1 MRVSIVLACRDNR
14 GSLKMTVK
22 SILRQSYKEFE
33 LIIVDDGSKIP
44 IHISLSDISDPRI
57 RIYRIDGQGL
67 GAALNYGISKS
78 TGDYIAR
85 IDDDDLMD
93 PQRIQKQVSFLD
105 NNRRTVCVGTQLW
118 FKSGGRYKAVRR
130 FPVKNDAILDDLL
143 RLKFSIAHCA
153 VMYRR
158 SAFEAVGGY
167 RILGGGQD
175 LDLFLQFSKVG
186 ELANLD
192 EFLTYYNL
200 SLSGLSVRAPKNKYK
215 AYLFAL
221 NSIAND
227 SRFVTHRSEIS
238 GTINVV
244 LTKLSSRSNYL
255 FATKRFFLIWG
266 VWLFGK
272 NIASNLKVN

>member
-14 GSLKMTVK
+14 GSLKATVA
-22 SILRQSYKEFE
+22 SVLRQSYADFE

-44 IHISLSDISDPRI
+44 ISGSFSGISDQRI
-57 RIYRIDGQGL
+57 KVFRIEGQGL

-78 TGDYIAR
+78 TGEYIAR

-93 PQRIQKQVSFLD
+93 PYRIQKQLNFLD
-105 NNRRTVCVGTQLW
+105 NNKRTVCVGTQLW
-118 FKSGGRYKAVRR
+118 FKSCNRYKALRK

-143 RLKFSIAHCA
+143 QLKFSIAHCA

-158 SAFEAVGGY
+158 SAFDAAGGY
-167 RILGGGQD
+167 RVKGGGQD
-175 LDLFLQFSKVG
+175 LDLFLQFTKVG

-192 EFLTYYNL
+192 EYLTYYNL
-200 SLSGLSVRAPKNKYK
+200 SLGGLSVRAPKNKYK

-227 SRFVTHRSEIS
+227 PLFKPRRSEIS
-238 GTINVV
+238 GTINI
-244 LTKLSSRSNYL
+244 LLSKLSSKSNYL
-255 FATKRFFLIWG
+255 FAAKRFFLIWG

-272 NIASNLKVN
+272 NMDENLNVQ